1 MKLFLAAVTAVALA
15 IGLCGCLM
23 GPDYTRPA
31 ISTPAT
37 FRGQATVE
45 PGSFA
50 DEAWW
55 NVYSDPF
62 LNTLIK
68 EALKNNN
75 DLKTAIARAR
85 EAEAYRAVARS
96 AYLPTVGV
104 ESGVQRD
111 HGVYKNNPD
120 LDLPTNNQTSNLFL
134 GGLSAAWE
142 VDLWGRI
149 RRSTEA
155 ANAEYLATEEGRR
168 GLMLALVTEVAQTYL
183 ELVELDGRLA
193 VARDSRDA
201 FQATYTLFSKRYG
214 AGIVSRLQ
222 VTRAQAALSSAEGT
236 LNDIELQV
244 AEKENQICVLIGR
257 NPGPVQRAMP
267 GKEMNPPPSVPAGI
281 PSQLL
286 ERRPDIRE
294 AEQNLRSASA
304 RIGIAAANFFPRFGF
319 TALLGRVSPELS
331 SLSGGTADIWALA
344 SSFSGPVFTG
354 GRLTNERRAAVDVF
368 DQAKYQYSQSALRAF
383 REVSDALLASQKLS
397 AVEEEQKREVAAL
410 TDSVSIARRRYLGGL
425 ASYYEVLEAQQ
436 LLYPAE
442 ISLSETSRDRRLAI
456 VQLYRALGG
465 GWNFDNT
472 RFTNGQ

>member
-1 MKLFLAAVTAVALA
+1 MKFFSAAILAFSLV
-15 IGLCGCLM
+15 LCGCLV
-23 GPDYTRPA
+23 GPNYKRPT
-31 ISTPAT
+31 ISAPAV
-37 FRGQATVE
+37 FRGQPTAE
-45 PGSFA
+45 QNSFA
-50 DEAWW
+50 DQGWW
-55 NVYSDPF
+55 SVYSDPF
-62 LNTLIK
+62 LNALIK
-68 EALKNNN
+68 EALKNNY
-75 DLKTAIARAR
+75 DLKTAIARAK
-85 EAEAYRAVARS
+85 EAEAYRGVARS
-96 AYLPTVGV
+96 AYFPTVNL

-111 HGVYKNNPD
+111 HAVFKYDPD
-120 LDLPTNNQTSNLFL
+120 LELPTNIQTSNLFL
-134 GGLSAAWE
+134 GGLSTAWE

-149 RRSTEA
+149 RRSAEA

-168 GLMLALVTEVAQTYL
+168 GLMLALITEVAQNYL

-201 FQATYTLFSKRYG
+201 FESTHTLFSKRYG

-222 VTRAQAALSSAEGT
+222 VTRAQAALSAAEGT
-236 LNDIELQV
+236 LNDIERQV
-244 AEKENQICVLIGR
+244 AEKENQICVLVGR
-257 NPGPVQRAMP
+257 NPGPVERTVP
-267 GKEMNPPPSVPAGI
+267 GKEMNPPPTVPAGI

-304 RIGIAAANFFPRFGF
+304 RIGIANANFFPRFGL

-344 SSFSGPVFTG
+344 ASFSGPIFTG
-354 GRLTNERRAAVDVF
+354 GRLTNEYRAAVDVF

-383 REVSDALLASQKLS
+383 REVSDALIASQKLS
-397 AVEEEQKREVAAL
+397 AIEEQQKREVAAL
-410 TDSVSIARRRYLGGL
+410 ADSVSIARRRYLGGL

-472 RFTNGQ
+472 QWTNGR

>member
-1 MKLFLAAVTAVALA
+1 LKLFLRSILA
-15 IGLCGCLM
+15 FSIMLCGCVL
-23 GPDYTRPA
+23 GPNYQRPM
-31 ISTPAT
+31 IPAPPA
-37 FRGQATVE
+37 FRGQSTAE
-45 PGSFA
+45 QSSYA
-50 DEAWW
+50 DQGWW
-55 NVYSDPF
+55 EVYSDPF
-62 LNTLIK
+62 LNALIK
-68 EALKNNN
+68 EALKNNY
-75 DLKTAIARAR
+75 DLKTAIARAK
-85 EAEAYRAVARS
+85 EAEAYRGVARS
-96 AYLPTVGV
+96 AYFPTVNE

-111 HGVYKNNPD
+111 HGVYKMDPD
-120 LDLPTNNQTSNLFL
+120 LKLPTRTQTSDLFL

-149 RRSTEA
+149 RRSNEA

-168 GLMLALVTEVAQTYL
+168 GLMLALITEVAQAYL
-183 ELVELDGRLA
+183 ELVELDGRMA
-193 VARDSRDA
+193 VARNSRDA
-201 FQATYTLFSKRYG
+201 FESTYTLFSKRYG

-222 VTRAQAALSSAEGT
+222 VTRAQAALSAAEGT
-236 LNDIELQV
+236 LNDTELQI
-244 AEKENQICVLIGR
+244 AEKENEICVLIGR
-257 NPGPVQRAMP
+257 NPGPVQRTVP
-267 GKEMNPPPSVPAGI
+267 GKEMNPPPTVPAGI

-304 RIGIAAANFFPRFGF
+304 RIGIANANFFPRFGL

-344 SSFSGPVFTG
+344 ASFSGPVFTG
-354 GRLTNERRAAVDVF
+354 GRLTNEYRAAVDVF
-368 DQAKYQYSQSALRAF
+368 DQAKNQYSQSALRAF
-383 REVSDALLASQKLS
+383 REVSDALIASQKLS
-397 AVEEEQKREVAAL
+397 IVEEQQKREVAAL

-472 RFTNGQ
+472 QLTNGR